1 MKIVFMGTPAF
12 AVPVLGALV
21 SGGHEVVAVYSRP
34 DRPSGRGKRTSP
46 TPVKLAAS
54 AMGLPVRQPPS
65 LKSLDAQSELA
76 ALAPDVIVVA
86 AYGLFLPR
94 AVLDLPPH
102 SCLNVH
108 PSLLP
113 KLRGPSPVSTAIVD
127 GETSTGVTIML
138 MDEGMD
144 SGPVLAQRR
153 TSIGESETAEALT
166 ARLFE
171 MGANLLVGVLPDW
184 VEGRIQTIPQD
195 ESRATITRLL
205 TREDGR
211 IDWSLSADLIARR
224 VRGYAPWPGAY
235 TYWGGRML
243 KVLDASPYERVAL
256 GRPGTVVESGDG
268 DRIEI
273 ATGRGTLRVTLLQME
288 GRRPASARDFLQ
300 GNRAMV
306 GAVLD
311 S

>member
-1 MKIVFMGTPAF
+1 MGTPEF
-12 AVPVLGALV
+12 AVPVLEALV

-46 TPVKLAAS
+46 TPVRSAAA

-65 LKSLDAQSELA
+65 LKSVDAQSELA

-94 AVLDLPPH
+94 AVLDLPRH
-102 SCLNVH
+102 LCLNVH

-113 KLRGPSPVSTAIVD
+113 KLRGPSPVSTAIVE
-127 GETSTGVTIML
+127 GETSTGVSIMHL
-138 MDEGMD
+138 DEGMD

-153 TSIGESETAEALT
+153 TPIGESETAEALT

-171 MGANLLVGVLPDW
+171 MGADLLVEVLPDW
-184 VEGRIQTIPQD
+184 AEGRIRSRPQD
-195 ESRATITRLL
+195 ESRATTTRLL

-211 IDWSLSADLIARR
+211 TDWSLSADRIARR

-243 KVLDASPYERVAL
+243 KILDVSPDERIAP
-256 GRPGTVVESGDG
+256 GRPGTVVESADG

-273 ATGRGTLRVTLLQME
+273 ATGRGTLRVTRLQLE
-288 GRRPASARDFLQ
+288 GRRPANAREFLQ
-300 GNRAMV
+300 GNGAIV
-306 GAVLD
+306 GDVLD